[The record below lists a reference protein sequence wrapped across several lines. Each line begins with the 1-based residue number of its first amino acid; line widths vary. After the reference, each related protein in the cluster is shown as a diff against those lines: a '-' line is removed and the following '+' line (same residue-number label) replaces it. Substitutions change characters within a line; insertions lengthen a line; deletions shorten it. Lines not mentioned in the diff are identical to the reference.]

1 MFEHKI
7 YLLFLLLI
15 PFLILLFCFIYF
27 KKKKNIY
34 KFVDASMISQVSN
47 INMDFYLLKSLFL
60 VLSVFFLIIALA
72 GPKYGAKTSL
82 VSKKA
87 STIVLVIDV
96 SKSMLAQ
103 DLKPNRLENAKTALS
118 NLIADCRGNNIGII
132 SFAGS
137 AFWKCPVTADIVSAN
152 NFLMSVNIDDVPLGG
167 TKIAKALDLA
177 LDGVSQIEEGAK
189 AIILVTDGEDDDSG
203 LHLLIDKAKKYK
215 TKIYTFGIGKEEGV
229 NIFYQGE
236 YIRDKE
242 GNNVIS
248 KLDKETLQ
256 YIADETGGEYIGL
269 SEQEDSVFKILQIVK
284 SLDKA
289 KEENSKEIQRED
301 KYQTYLLLS
310 LILFC
315 FYLLT
320 SVVRKKREI
329 N

>member
-15 PFLILLFCFIYF
+15 PFLILFFVLIYF
-27 KKKKNIY
+27 KKKNNIY
-34 KFVDASMISQVSN
+34 KFVDISMISQISN
-47 INMDFYLLKSLFL
+47 INMDLYLIKSLFL
-60 VLSVFFLIIALA
+60 ILSMFFLIISLA

-137 AFWKCPVTADIVSAN
+137 AFWKCPITADIVSAN

-177 LDGVSQIEEGAK
+177 LEGISHIEEGAK

-215 TKIYTFGIGKEEGV
+215 TKVYTFGIGTEEGV
-229 NIFYQGE
+229 NILYEGQ
-236 YIRDKE
+236 YIKDDA
-242 GNNVIS
+242 GNDVVS

-256 YIADETGGEYIGL
+256 YIADETGGEYISL

-301 KYQTYLLLS
+301 KYQSYLLLS

-315 FYLLT
+315 FYLII
-320 SVVRKKREI
+320 SVVKSKREI

>member
-7 YLLFLLLI
+7 YLLLLLLI
-15 PFLILLFCFIYF
+15 PFLISFFVFIYF
-27 KKKKNIY
+27 KKKSNIY
-34 KFVDASMISQVSN
+34 KFVDINIISQISN

-60 VLSVFFLIIALA
+60 ILSIFFLIIAMS
-72 GPKYGAKTSL
+72 GPKYGAKTYL

-103 DLKPNRLENAKTALS
+103 DLMPNRLENAKIALS
-118 NLIADCRGNNIGII
+118 NLISDSKGNNIGII

-137 AFWKCPVTADIVSAN
+137 AFWKCPITADIVSAN
-152 NFLMSVNIDDVPLGG
+152 NLLMSVNIDDVPLGG

-177 LDGVSQIEEGAK
+177 LEGISRIEEGSK
-189 AIILVTDGEDDDSG
+189 VIILVTDGEDDDSG

-215 TKIYTFGIGKEEGV
+215 TKIYTFGIGKEDGSEIIY
-229 NIFYQGE
+229 NGE
-236 YIRDKE
+236 YIKDNE
-242 GNNVIS
+242 GKTVIS

-256 YIADETGGEYIGL
+256 YIADETGGEYISL
-269 SEQEDSVFKILQIVK
+269 SEQEDSIFKILQIVK

-289 KEENSKEIQRED
+289 KDENSKEIQRED
-301 KYQTYLLLS
+301 KYQIYLLLS

-320 SVVRKKREI
+320 SVVRNKKEI

>member
-1 MFEHKI
+1 MFEHKT

-15 PFLILLFCFIYF
+15 PFLILFFVLIYF
-27 KKKKNIY
+27 KKKNNIY
-34 KFVDASMISQVSN
+34 KFVDIDMISQISN
-47 INMDFYLLKSLFL
+47 INIDLYLLKALFL
-60 VLSVFFLIIALA
+60 ILSMFFLIISLA

-103 DLKPNRLENAKTALS
+103 DLIPNRLENAKTALS

-137 AFWKCPVTADIVSAN
+137 AFWKCPITADIVSAN
-152 NFLMSVNIDDVPLGG
+152 NFLMSVNIADVPLGG

-177 LDGVSQIEEGAK
+177 LAGISHIEEGAK
-189 AIILVTDGEDDDSG
+189 AVILVTDGEDDDSG

-215 TKIYTFGIGKEEGV
+215 TKVYTFGIGKAEGA
-229 NIFYQGE
+229 NIVYNGE
-236 YIRDKE
+236 YVRDGD
-242 GNNVIS
+242 GNAVVS
-248 KLDKETLQ
+248 KLDENTLR
-256 YIADETGGEYIGL
+256 YIADETGGEYISL

-301 KYQTYLLLS
+301 KYQSYLLLS

-315 FYLLT
+315 FYLII
-320 SVVRKKREI
+320 SVVKSKKEI